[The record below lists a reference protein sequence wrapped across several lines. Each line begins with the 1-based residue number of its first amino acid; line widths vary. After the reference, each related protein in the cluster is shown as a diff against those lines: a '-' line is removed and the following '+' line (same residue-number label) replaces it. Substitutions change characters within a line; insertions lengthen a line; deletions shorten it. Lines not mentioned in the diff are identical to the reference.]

1 MFDILSDEI
10 IEKIISFLKNED
22 VLNFAKVCKRFDNI
36 LKNSYSLY
44 SLIKLNEKITKITLK
59 LILQDYSI

>member
-44 SLIKLNEKITKITLK
+44 SLIKLQK
-59 LILQDYSI
+59 LH